1 MAEPMSEQERRDV
14 AYANR
19 GEVIPGSATSI
30 EGRRLGQ
37 VVSMR
42 FEPESLIL
50 LREIAQRKGVTVS
63 DLLREG
69 AGMVIAREQEYVQI
83 THMTWNVSVSPIQP
97 TSWDPQRYPSSNPI
111 VLPRE
116 PSVSA

>member
-1 MAEPMSEQERRDV
+1 MSEQERRNV

-19 GEVIPGSATSI
+19 GEVIPGSATPV

-37 VVSMR
+37 IVSLR
-42 FEPESLIL
+42 LEPEILIL
-50 LREIAQRKGVTVS
+50 LREIAHRKDLTVS

-69 AGMVIAREQEYVQI
+69 AGVVISREQEGVQI
-83 THMTWNVSVSPIQP
+83 THMTLNVAVTPVQP
-97 TSWDPQRYPSSNPI
+97 TSWDPQKYPSSNPI

-116 PSVSA
+116 SSVSA

>member
-1 MAEPMSEQERRDV
+1 MSEQERREA

-19 GEVIPGSATSI
+19 GEVIPSSAISI
-30 EGRRLGQ
+30 EGRRLDQ

-42 FEPESLIL
+42 FEPEIL
-50 LREIAQRKGVTVS
+50 ASLREIAQRKGVTLS

-69 AGMVIAREQEYVQI
+69 AGMVIARERECVQI
-83 THMTWNVSVSPIQP
+83 SHMTMNVSIVPVGP
-97 TSWDPQRYPSSNPI
+97 ASWDPQSYPSSNPI
-111 VLPRE
+111 ILPHE